1 MALEEEEKG
10 GKEGGMGAVEEE
22 EVQVDI
28 AEREEEVEINSRSRI
43 SSSRR

>member
-1 MALEEEEKG
+1 MVLEEEEKG
-10 GKEGGMGAVEEE
+10 GGEGGMGAVEEE

-28 AEREEEVEINSRSRI
+28 SRINSRSRI